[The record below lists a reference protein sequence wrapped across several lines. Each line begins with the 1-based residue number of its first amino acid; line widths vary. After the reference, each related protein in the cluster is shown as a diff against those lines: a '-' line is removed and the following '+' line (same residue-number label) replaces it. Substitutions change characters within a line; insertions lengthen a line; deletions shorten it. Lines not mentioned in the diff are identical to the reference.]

1 MRHVLKC
8 DQPHYDAVVSGAKT
22 FEIRFNDRD
31 YAVGDELELHP
42 MNAFRALD
50 PDRSVT
56 VTVTY
61 MVEGEYGLRDRYVVL
76 GFDAAK
82 GDE

>member
-8 DQPHYDAVVSGAKT
+8 DYPHYGAVESGAKN
-22 FEIRFNDRD
+22 FELRYNDRH
-31 YAVGDELELHP
+31 YQVGDELELHP
-42 MNAFRALD
+42 IKGYNDLD

-56 VTVTY
+56 RTVTY
-61 MVEGEYGLRDRYVVL
+61 MVDWAYGLRDGYVVL

-82 GDE
+82 GEK